1 MNQQDLLDAFVCKFN
16 AQKEIKDNTRYRLR
30 CPICHDHPTRK
41 AKKSAGLCMKK
52 GQYMFQCFR
61 CSAKMSL
68 IAFAKSEMP
77 SEYSAVASR
86 IARRKSLKNIDQTYL
101 ETKEKNPFQKED

>member
-16 AQKEIKDNTRYRLR
+16 AQKETKDSTRYHLR

-41 AKKSAGLCMKK
+41 AKKSAGLWMQN

-68 IAFAKSEMP
+68 IAFAKCEMP
-77 SEYSAVASR
+77 SEYSAVAAEFS
-86 IARRKSLKNIDQTYL
+86 RRKSLRNIDHVYL
-101 ETKEKNPFQKED
+101 AMKEDNPFQK